1 MLAMQAT
8 GVHIAKVVDPDSG
21 SMVGIVT
28 LDDLL
33 GGLLNELT
41 GEGDPQGATTAD

>member
-1 MLAMQAT
+1 MQAT
-8 GVHIAKVVDPDSG
+8 GVHIAKVVDIVGG
-21 SMVGIVT
+21 SMVGIIT

-41 GEGDPQGATTAD
+41 DGGDTQGAATTG